1 MSVTI
6 KIRSRLSSVGD
17 SAPPSESSDG
27 STSETFEHG
36 PGDWHP
42 TDNHHHHQTQIMT
55 NDSIY
60 SGSSGD
66 AHMLSPDLGGAIN
79 DNERVQVESFFSG
92 LGTEV
97 SVRSGTNETPPKK
110 KTKQNKTHC
119 LSINSSLSLCW
130 SREEEKSHTRAPS
143 TQMMYARSVFVYM
156 RETSSRKKVLCTGNN
171 MIYCLKCTNRSACA
185 RVGGEVEKWRAEREQ
200 ITCYHRILKAY
211 SFLIIFVCV

>member
-17 SAPPSESSDG
+17 SAPPSETSDG

-36 PGDWHP
+36 SADWHQ
-42 TDNHHHHQTQIMT
+42 TTVADHHNHNHLHHHTTQIMT

-60 SGSSGD
+60 TGSGDD

-97 SVRSGTNETPPKK
+97 SVTQTNKK
-110 KTKQNKTHC
+110 QTIPTASTTKTLVTIC
-119 LSINSSLSLCW
+119 
-130 SREEEKSHTRAPS
+130 
-143 TQMMYARSVFVYM
+143 
-156 RETSSRKKVLCTGNN
+156 
-171 MIYCLKCTNRSACA
+171 
-185 RVGGEVEKWRAEREQ
+185 
-200 ITCYHRILKAY
+200 
-211 SFLIIFVCV
+211 

>member
-1 MSVTI
+1 MGKVIYLFAFFVFVFSCRMSVTI

-36 PGDWHP
+36 SADWHQ
-42 TDNHHHHQTQIMT
+42 TAADHHNHNHLHHTAQIMT

-60 SGSSGD
+60 SGSGDD

-97 SVRSGTNETPPKK
+97 SEKLSCTRTQEKK
-110 KTKQNKTHC
+110 K
-119 LSINSSLSLCW
+119 
-130 SREEEKSHTRAPS
+130 AP
-143 TQMMYARSVFVYM
+143 TI
-156 RETSSRKKVLCTGNN
+156 C
-171 MIYCLKCTNRSACA
+171 
-185 RVGGEVEKWRAEREQ
+185 
-200 ITCYHRILKAY
+200 
-211 SFLIIFVCV
+211 

>member
-1 MSVTI
+1 MKSDLFILFFFLSLHFLFCFCRMSVTI

-36 PGDWHP
+36 SADWHQAA
-42 TDNHHHHQTQIMT
+42 DHHHHNATQIMT

-60 SGSSGD
+60 SGSGD

-97 SVRSGTNETPPKK
+97 SVKNCDR
-110 KTKQNKTHC
+110 KQQQN
-119 LSINSSLSLCW
+119 LL
-130 SREEEKSHTRAPS
+130 
-143 TQMMYARSVFVYM
+143 QYV
-156 RETSSRKKVLCTGNN
+156 VL
-171 MIYCLKCTNRSACA
+171 
-185 RVGGEVEKWRAEREQ
+185 
-200 ITCYHRILKAY
+200 
-211 SFLIIFVCV
+211 